1 MSVSFISKDFKEAC
15 NSKNQEKMTQ
25 ETRAV
30 VNKYNDPTLPGY
42 NPGRASYEAAT
53 NKENTENTEN
63 KENKEIVNKY
73 NDPTLPGYNPGR
85 ASYEA

>member
-42 NPGRASYEAAT
+42 DPGRAS
-53 NKENTENTEN
+53 
-63 KENKEIVNKY
+63 
-73 NDPTLPGYNPGR
+73 
-85 ASYEA
+85 

>member
-42 NPGRASYEAAT
+42 NPGRASYEAET
-53 NKENTENTEN
+53 NKEN

-85 ASYEA
+85 AS